1 MVLLR
6 RAGGDLP
13 LARHF
18 ILAAPFCSGGPWKG
32 MRMKEF
38 IKGRSFKIL
47 LASVLILMGLLL
59 FTAASG
65 NNWLAS
71 LFGFVTTP
79 MQQLSSGAVEGAT
92 QPTYEELQ
100 AQNEEYRQQLETMI
114 NRTIDYY
121 DIKKTSEQYRQYL
134 GIKEQNPDLEFVAG
148 SVIQRDPSD
157 PFYGF
162 TLDQGSQAG
171 VEVNDPVITNLG
183 VIGWVSEVGSTYC
196 KVRTVLSP
204 DTNIGVVDTR
214 TNDGGVVT
222 GDAALA
228 QEGKM
233 KMVMLA
239 AKNDI
244 QKDDI
249 VVTTGVGGMYPK
261 GLALGVVEEVRQ
273 DEGSTSQYAVIK
285 PYDDIAE
292 LRDVLIV
299 VGFTGQYDIL
309 DPRQSGEDLTQDDAS
324 SQESSSSEAAPDASA
339 SAAESQP
346 SSAAQE

>member
-1 MVLLR
+1 M
-6 RAGGDLP
+6 
-13 LARHF
+13 
-18 ILAAPFCSGGPWKG
+18 
-32 MRMKEF
+32 
-38 IKGRSFKIL
+38 
-47 LASVLILMGLLL
+47 
-59 FTAASG
+59 
-65 NNWLAS
+65 
-71 LFGFVTTP
+71 
-79 MQQLSSGAVEGAT
+79 
-92 QPTYEELQ
+92 
-100 AQNEEYRQQLETMI
+100 
-114 NRTIDYY
+114 
-121 DIKKTSEQYRQYL
+121 
-134 GIKEQNPDLEFVAG
+134 
-148 SVIQRDPSD
+148 
-157 PFYGF
+157 
-162 TLDQGSQAG
+162 
-171 VEVNDPVITNLG
+171 NDPVITNLG

-299 VGFTGQYDIL
+299 VGFSGQYDIL

-324 SQESSSSEAAPDASA
+324 SQESSSSEAAPDASS